1 MNEKSLN
8 IKGVEWRYATAGSG
22 EQTVLLLHDA
32 FGGGETMQTLA
43 DALAD
48 EYRVIAP
55 TVADVSR
62 LDEACDAL
70 SAILD
75 REHVARA
82 NVFGGYFG
90 AMIAQAFLKRRWRQV
105 ETIALLG
112 AQAPD
117 RAAGERERKSL
128 KMMRLLPFRLTRA
141 QLRLDTLRQ
150 LDAPAPPE
158 VSARVSEL
166 KSRLADYFDRALTKE
181 TLLARVAL
189 AVDFNAGEVY
199 NSVGPEGWTGRALI
213 IESGEDTSTPPE
225 ARRRLRET
233 YPRALVC
240 TLAGAGRLTPLLR
253 PEELAEVVKAFLKED
268 YKSPSDLE
276 SCLTD
281 ECHDDAAHVTPRE

>member
-1 MNEKSLN
+1 MQDKSLV
-8 IKGVEWRYATAGSG
+8 IGGVEWRYATAGSG

-32 FGGGETMQTLA
+32 FGGAETMQPLA
-43 DALAD
+43 DALAG
-48 EYRVIAP
+48 EYRVVAP
-55 TVADVSR
+55 TVADVR
-62 LDEACDAL
+62 TFDEVCDAL
-70 SAILD
+70 SAVLD

-82 NVFGGYFG
+82 NVFGCYFG

-105 ETIALLG
+105 ENIVLLG

-128 KMMRLLPFRLTRA
+128 KLMRLLPFRLTRA

-150 LDAPAPPE
+150 LGAPAPPE
-158 VSARVSEL
+158 VSARVSEF
-166 KSRLADYFDRALTKE
+166 KSRLADYFDRVLTKE

-189 AVDFNAGEVY
+189 GVDFNADEVY
-199 NSVGPEGWTGRALI
+199 NSVGSEGWAGRALI
-213 IESGEDTSTPPE
+213 IESGDNISATRD
-225 ARRRLRET
+225 ARLRLRET

-240 TLAGAGRLTPLLR
+240 TLAGAGRLTPLLM
-253 PEELAEVVKAFLKED
+253 PGELAEVVRAFLKED

-281 ECHDDAAHVTPRE
+281 ECGDDAHVTSRE